1 MMMLCFMVFTCLK
14 WTPFSKIAMLGS
26 FFYPTFIFLL
36 EQFKYFVLEK
46 RQDIWSLVIL
56 RLAGAFCYTL
66 QPAPTGGPIHPVQQD
81 NSGSFDAFFLRM
93 YIHFCWL

>member
-14 WTPFSKIAMLGS
+14 WTPFLKIAMLGS

-46 RQDIWSLVIL
+46 RQDIWSLV
-56 RLAGAFCYTL
+56 
-66 QPAPTGGPIHPVQQD
+66 
-81 NSGSFDAFFLRM
+81 SF
-93 YIHFCWL
+93 

>member
-1 MMMLCFMVFTCLK
+1 MCTYLPSGLGWCSHTSFGVYTRDILMMMLCFMVFTCLK

-46 RQDIWSLVIL
+46 RQDIWSLV
-56 RLAGAFCYTL
+56 
-66 QPAPTGGPIHPVQQD
+66 
-81 NSGSFDAFFLRM
+81 SF
-93 YIHFCWL
+93 

>member
-66 QPAPTGGPIHPVQQD
+66 QVCCI
-81 NSGSFDAFFLRM
+81 
-93 YIHFCWL
+93 